1 MSAQSIF
8 PSDSAAASAPA
19 VTNLAPPTMSYVSTR
34 MHVDERTGEI
44 VTTTVQTRGPS
55 PATAESRA
63 EFQSPTR
70 ARHTCMME
78 TPRLR
83 VEHDVGP
90 THLRAVLRGQPEQRL
105 TPEWV
110 EKRRQALARAEAGC
124 EACRHLEFDDAKM
137 DSAMERVSRLR
148 VRVPS
153 DSESAAI
160 EAPRAPRGARLPPP
174 SPPPVVRAA
183 VESVL
188 AESSGDEESSL

>member
-1 MSAQSIF
+1 
-8 PSDSAAASAPA
+8 
-19 VTNLAPPTMSYVSTR
+19 MSYVSTR

-44 VTTTVQTRGPS
+44 VTTTVETRGPS
-55 PATAESRA
+55 PATAELRA

-70 ARHTCMME
+70 ERHTCMME
-78 TPRLR
+78 APRLR

-90 THLRAVLRGQPEQRL
+90 THLRVVLRGQPEQRL

-110 EKRRQALARAEAGC
+110 EKRRQAQARAEAGC
-124 EACRHLEFDDAKM
+124 EACRRLELDDAKM
-137 DSAMERVSRLR
+137 DSALERARRLR

-160 EAPRAPRGARLPPP
+160 EAPPAPRGSRVPQVPPP